1 MLYKNTCVIVKMGAI
16 NYEAGDSVMLVQI
29 IKRQVDTPLPLGVA
43 VLMILF
49 IGLGLWAALFAALG
63 VL

>member
-1 MLYKNTCVIVKMGAI
+1 MGAI
-16 NYEAGDSVMLVQI
+16 NYEAGDNVMLVQI

-43 VLMILF
+43 VLMMLF